1 MSGQPIIVGDLP
13 RQREFACSAVALQ
26 AYVVND
32 RGEIAMLSSPRR
44 NLPNEWQVV
53 SGAMEAAESLVTGAQ
68 RETYEEL
75 GAALQVRPLGVF
87 HAATFHYDSL
97 VRYVVS
103 IHYLFAYEG
112 GPLVPGDDMADAQAR
127 WWAPDA
133 LVEAGELLHPSTHVD
148 LLYRAVQV
156 YPLWKEETV
165 MLQRPMEGEG

>member
-1 MSGQPIIVGDLP
+1 MSGQPIIVGDPP
-13 RQREFACSAVALQ
+13 RRREFACSAVALQ
-26 AYVVND
+26 AYVVNE

-44 NLPNEWQVV
+44 NLPHEWQVV

-68 RETYEEL
+68 RETHEEL

-127 WWAPDA
+127 WWAPDD
-133 LVEAGELLHPSTHVD
+133 LVAAGELLHPSTSLDV
-148 LLYRAVQV
+148 LRRAVEI
-156 YPLWKEETV
+156 YPLWRDEEIV
-165 MLQRPMEGEG
+165 LQRPLE

>member
-1 MSGQPIIVGDLP
+1 MSGQPIIVGDAP

-44 NLPNEWQVV
+44 NQPREWQVV
-53 SGAMEAAESLVTGAQ
+53 SGAMEAAESLLAGAQ
-68 RETYEEL
+68 RETHEEL
-75 GAALQVRPLGVF
+75 GDALQIRPLGVF

-112 GPLVPGDDMADAQAR
+112 GPLVPGDDMADAEAR
-127 WWAPDA
+127 WWAPEA
-133 LVEAGELLHPSTHVD
+133 LVAAGELLHPSTHLD
-148 LLYRAVQV
+148 LLRRAVQV
-156 YPLWKEETV
+156 YPLWKEGEIV
-165 MLQRPMEGEG
+165 LQRPLGE